1 MLCNGDIN
9 GYDTCTGCYGSAG
22 TRLHNNLEKKCGKAY
37 VVIVVPVAMPL
48 KQFSY
53 LKNAN

>member
-9 GYDTCTGCYGSAG
+9 EYDTCTGCYGSAG
-22 TRLHNNLEKKCGKAY
+22 KHLHNNLENKSGKAY

-48 KQFSY
+48 KQFS
-53 LKNAN
+53 